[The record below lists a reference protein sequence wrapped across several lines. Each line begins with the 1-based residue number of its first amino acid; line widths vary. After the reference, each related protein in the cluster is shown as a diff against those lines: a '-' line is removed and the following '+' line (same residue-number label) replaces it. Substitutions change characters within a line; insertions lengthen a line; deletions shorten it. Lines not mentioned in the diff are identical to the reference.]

1 MVASR
6 ELRQHPSLPL
16 ERFTD
21 SEGETIALGELLA
34 PQLGPG
40 DVVALFGELGA
51 GKTKFIQGV
60 CRGLG
65 VGRFVASPSFVLINE
80 YRGRLPVYHFDFY
93 RIQREE
99 ELRELGLDEYFYGE
113 GVCLVEWAE
122 RALRFLPE
130 KRVEVTIASCGVE
143 QPNRRHITIARRGT
157 GAGEAN
163 AGAGD

>member
-6 ELRQHPSLPL
+6 RLQQCPRFPL
-16 ERFTD
+16 QRFTD

-34 PQLGPG
+34 SQLGPG

-65 VGRFVASPSFVLINE
+65 VRRFVASPSFVLLNE
-80 YRGRLPVYHFDFY
+80 YQGRVPVYHFDFY
-93 RIQREE
+93 RMQRLE
-99 ELRELGLDEYFYGE
+99 ELLELGLDEYFYGQ

-122 RALRFLPE
+122 RALQVLPE
-130 KRVEVTIASCGVE
+130 ERVEVTIATCGVE
-143 QPNRRHITIARRGT
+143 QPNRRCITIARRGA

-163 AGAGD
+163 VRGGD